1 MPYIV
6 TTKRP
11 EPCACG
17 NAGVFDHTSDEC
29 GSSISRRAVAT
40 LEERQVFD
48 AKQWREAGGDQP
60 DGNEQFWHNAL
71 ILAKHM
77 ERPEAPGPRRE
88 ELATVL
94 FLHDGRV
101 SHGHFTSMMRPAV
114 SPLPESGGTVTLPDG
129 TVIEVEPCSVGVL
142 ARSLCRDGSRS
153 VSQVSARWSDERII
167 ADFNAKQASA

>member
-129 TVIEVEPCSVGVL
+129 TVIEVEATTYHALWQATPWGQRGGPYCETEGH
-142 ARSLCRDGSRS
+142 
-153 VSQVSARWSDERII
+153 ENI
-167 ADFNAKQASA
+167 AAFNEWQASA